1 MKLRGYF
8 FLMMAAF
15 IWGTAFVAQMA
26 GMDDLGPFTY
36 AMARYFMGFVF
47 LLLVWLGV
55 RGKRRRRQENG
66 MTQSGWKAGLGAGT
80 IMLIATS
87 LQQVAMVYTT
97 AGKTAFITALYIVF
111 RWALSCSAN
120 GSGGKTGSVQC
131 SRWPAYIC
139 CLFTGL

>member
-1 MKLRGYF
+1 MR

-36 AMARYFMGFVF
+36 AMARYFMGVVF
-47 LLLVWLGV
+47 LLLVWLGI
-55 RGKRRRRQENG
+55 RGKQRRRQETG
-66 MTQSGWKAGLGAGT
+66 ITRSGWKAGLGAGT

-97 AGKTAFITALYIVF
+97 AGKTAFITALYIVLVPLGAVVIGK
-111 RWALSCSAN
+111 RIRRGTWVGAVLAL
-120 GSGGKTGSVQC
+120 GG
-131 SRWPAYIC
+131 
-139 CLFTGL
+139 